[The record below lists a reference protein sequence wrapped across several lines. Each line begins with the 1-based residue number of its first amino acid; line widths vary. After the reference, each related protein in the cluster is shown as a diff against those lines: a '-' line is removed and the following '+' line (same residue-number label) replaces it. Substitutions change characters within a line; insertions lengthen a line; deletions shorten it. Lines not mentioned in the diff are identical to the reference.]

1 MTKLAILGGESLIDK
16 QLKPYRSIGPLEIKA
31 VEETMRTGVISGF
44 YGDFC
49 NEFWGGPKVN
59 EFENTW
65 ASRFDVRHAV
75 TVNSATSALYAAIG
89 AIGISPGDEVIVP
102 PYTMSATVMAPIVYG
117 GIPVF
122 ADIESDT
129 FGLDPESVRQ
139 AITSKTKAILTVN
152 LFGHTSQLDELM
164 DIAKQNNIY
173 LIEDNAQGP
182 LAEDNGRLAGTI
194 GHIGVFSLNYHK
206 HIHTGEGGI
215 CVTDD
220 DNLALRMKLIRNH
233 GENVVEPLEIDD
245 LTNLIGFNFRLT
257 EIQAAIGIEQL
268 KKIDHH
274 VEKREK
280 IAKSLSESLNDLP
293 GIFPPIIRKGCRHVF
308 YVWGAKFDEKIVGVS
323 RDVFSKALEMEGFP
337 HFTGYCKPLYHLP
350 VFQKQVAFGNQGH
363 PFNINKNVNYEKTDC
378 PVCEYMYQKAFI
390 GFEPCAYDINDNDL
404 DLLIAAFRKVYN
416 QKDKLITMS
425 K

>member
-1 MTKLAILGGESLIDK
+1 M
-16 QLKPYRSIGPLEIKA
+16 
-31 VEETMRTGVISGF
+31 
-44 YGDFC
+44 
-49 NEFWGGPKVN
+49 
-59 EFENTW
+59 
-65 ASRFDVRHAV
+65 
-75 TVNSATSALYAAIG
+75 
-89 AIGISPGDEVIVP
+89 
-102 PYTMSATVMAPIVYG
+102 
-117 GIPVF
+117 
-122 ADIESDT
+122 
-129 FGLDPESVRQ
+129 
-139 AITSKTKAILTVN
+139 
-152 LFGHTSQLDELM
+152 
-164 DIAKQNNIY
+164 
-173 LIEDNAQGP
+173 
-182 LAEDNGRLAGTI
+182 AEDNGRLAGTI

>member
-164 DIAKQNNIY
+164 DIAKQ
-173 LIEDNAQGP
+173 
-182 LAEDNGRLAGTI
+182 TI
-194 GHIGVFSLNYHK
+194 
-206 HIHTGEGGI
+206 
-215 CVTDD
+215 
-220 DNLALRMKLIRNH
+220 
-233 GENVVEPLEIDD
+233 
-245 LTNLIGFNFRLT
+245 
-257 EIQAAIGIEQL
+257 
-268 KKIDHH
+268 
-274 VEKREK
+274 
-280 IAKSLSESLNDLP
+280 
-293 GIFPPIIRKGCRHVF
+293 
-308 YVWGAKFDEKIVGVS
+308 
-323 RDVFSKALEMEGFP
+323 
-337 HFTGYCKPLYHLP
+337 FTL
-350 VFQKQVAFGNQGH
+350 
-363 PFNINKNVNYEKTDC
+363 
-378 PVCEYMYQKAFI
+378 
-390 GFEPCAYDINDNDL
+390 
-404 DLLIAAFRKVYN
+404 
-416 QKDKLITMS
+416 
-425 K
+425 